1 MAFREAQRGNDLFDI
16 PVAGVPHNAV
26 LDTIN
31 RVVDWAALRSM
42 VAVAYDDSGRGRPG
56 HDPVWLLKML
66 LLEYLYGLSDVQ
78 VARECGDRYSFRAFL
93 GLSPADV
100 PPDDT
105 RLVRFRNRLR
115 AHGLHEKLMAAI
127 NTMLAAQG
135 IAARPGSTKIVD
147 ATLVRAAVAPP
158 RRGNNSDDE
167 RDEPGGSDTKKDV
180 SDSHIKKD
188 VEPDDTKTDV
198 GTSNDAK
205 PLSRNAASDP
215 DADWTI
221 KNKRAHYGYKL
232 HLAQDAATGLV
243 TAHAVTK
250 ASVHDTNVLEQLLDG
265 TEQSVL
271 ADKGYIDARRDARL
285 RKKGTTPLVMMRVRK
300 TMSAS
305 MKAAI
310 KQINRAIS
318 RMRCTIEPTFANLK
332 RWRRCGR
339 AVYIG
344 LVKVGEQLGWGIT
357 AVNLMVAHRWL
368 TKIA

>member
-42 VAVAYDDSGRGRPG
+42 VAVAYDDSGAGRPG
-56 HDPVWLLKML
+56 FDPVWLLKML

-78 VARECGDRYSFRAFL
+78 VSRECGDRYSFRAFL

-115 AHGLHEKLMAAI
+115 AHGLHHKLMAAI
-127 NTMLAAQG
+127 NTMLAEQG
-135 IAARPGSTKIVD
+135 IAARPGSMKIVD
-147 ATLVRAAVAPP
+147 ATLIQAAVAPP
-158 RRGNNSDDE
+158 RRDRNNDDDE
-167 RDEPGGSDTKKDV
+167 HGESCV
-180 SDSHIKKD
+180 DS
-188 VEPDDTKTDV
+188 P
-198 GTSNDAK
+198 K

-232 HLAQDAATGLV
+232 HMAQDATTGLV

-265 TEQSVL
+265 TEKSVL
-271 ADKGYIDARRDARL
+271 ADKGYIDGKRDARL
-285 RKKGTTPLVMMRVRK
+285 RNKGTMPHVMMRLRK
-300 TMSAS
+300 TMSPS
-305 MKAAI
+305 TKATI
-310 KQINRAIS
+310 KTINRAIS
-318 RMRCTIEPTFANLK
+318 RVRSAIEPTFANLK
-332 RWRRCGR
+332 RWRHCGR
-339 AVYIG
+339 AAYVGI
-344 LVKVGEQLGWGIT
+344 VKVGEQLGWGIT

-368 TKIA
+368 TKAA

>member
-31 RVVDWAALRSM
+31 RVVDWAALRQM

-56 HDPVWLLKML
+56 HDLVWLPKIL
-66 LLEYLYGLSDVQ
+66 LLEYLYS
-78 VARECGDRYSFRAFL
+78 
-93 GLSPADV
+93 
-100 PPDDT
+100 
-105 RLVRFRNRLR
+105 
-115 AHGLHEKLMAAI
+115 LHEKLMAAI
-127 NTMLAAQG
+127 NTMPAEQG
-135 IAARPGSTKIVD
+135 HAARPGAIKIVD

-368 TKIA
+368 TKTA